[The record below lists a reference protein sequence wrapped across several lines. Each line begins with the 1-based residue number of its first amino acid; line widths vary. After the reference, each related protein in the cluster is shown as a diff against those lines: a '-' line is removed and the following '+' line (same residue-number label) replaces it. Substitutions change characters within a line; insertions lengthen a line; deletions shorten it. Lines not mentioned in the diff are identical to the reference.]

1 MMDFF
6 EVLDLPRA
14 CEVALPQ
21 LEARYRALQQ
31 VWHPDRKAQADEGER
46 AAALR
51 HASLINDAYETLKSP
66 LRRAAHLLE
75 LEGRDVNQAQQSQL
89 DPGFLMA
96 QMDQRD
102 RLEEAARSGDLG
114 VVETLRREARSD
126 FDVHWR
132 RFVLHFEAQELDAAQ
147 RCYYE
152 LQFLQR
158 FAEEVRAVEDRPL
171 D

>member
-1 MMDFF
+1 MDFF
-6 EVLDLPRA
+6 EVLDLPRT
-14 CEVALPQ
+14 CEVDLPQ
-21 LEARYRALQQ
+21 LEAQYRRLQQ
-31 VWHPDRKAQADEGER
+31 VWHPDRKALADEAER

-51 HASLINDAYETLKSP
+51 HASLVNDAYETLKSP
-66 LRRAAHLLE
+66 LKRAAHLLE
-75 LEGRDVNQAQQSQL
+75 LAGRDVSLAQQSQL

-96 QMDQRD
+96 QMALRD
-102 RLEEAARSGDLG
+102 RLEEAARSDDLG
-114 VVETLRREARSD
+114 TVETLRREARSD

-132 RFVLHFEAQELDAAQ
+132 RFVLHFEAQELDAAR

-158 FAEEVRAVEDRPL
+158 FAEDVRAVEDRLL